1 MLPVRDWEEDREPV
15 EVVAEDLDILERALA
30 DAPFSEM
37 RLYQDRVARRMKREV
52 RLEILSGARPVRL
65 RVRHSDPSMDA
76 LDLMLA
82 KSRA

>member
-37 RLYQDRVARRMKREV
+37 RLR
-52 RLEILSGARPVRL
+52 SC
-65 RVRHSDPSMDA
+65 
-76 LDLMLA
+76 
-82 KSRA
+82 RAANEA